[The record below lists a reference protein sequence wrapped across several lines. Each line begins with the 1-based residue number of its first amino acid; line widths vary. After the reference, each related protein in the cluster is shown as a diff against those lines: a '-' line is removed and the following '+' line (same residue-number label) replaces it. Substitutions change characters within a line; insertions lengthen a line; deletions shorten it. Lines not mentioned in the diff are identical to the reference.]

1 MKYKLLT
8 SVMRILNTLGIC
20 IALYGLI
27 PLTSGL
33 AISTNQILC
42 IIFGLL
48 LSVACFV
55 GSALVGA
62 KQAKDKIAEMNKA
75 RAENANASANQ
86 NAETIQSNEATQDVL
101 EKETKT
107 EQN

>member
-8 SVMRILNTLGIC
+8 SVMRILSTLGIC

-75 RAENANASANQ
+75 KTENASANQ
-86 NAETIQSNEATQDVL
+86 NAETIQSNEATQDAL

>member
-75 RAENANASANQ
+75 KTENASANQ
-86 NAETIQSNEATQDVL
+86 NAETIQSNEATQDAL